1 MIWLKEWDAIK
12 VLEFFKTEW
21 DEWEGRM
28 HLEWSR
34 DEITQWDRGKRWIE
48 DEGMTQMHWL
58 NQNRCFWVF
67 DDVLMLD
74 EALLDTNDVVMW
86 IEWVLNDDVM
96 MWR

>member
-21 DEWEGRM
+21 DELKGWM
-28 HLEWSR
+28 LFEWIQ
-34 DEITQWDRGKRWIE
+34 DEITKLDRGKWWIE

-58 NQNRCFWVF
+58 NQNGCSWVF
-67 DDVLMLD
+67 DDVVMLD
-74 EALLDTNDVVMW
+74 EALWYTNDVLML